1 MKITKEVQA
10 QARRL
15 MKLCLTADGQLQ
27 EGTVRR
33 VAGEI
38 TRRKPRHGVE
48 LLTAFAELVRMEVD
62 QHTATVTSAVP
73 LTAEEQTSIRAKLDA
88 RTPGL
93 RYVWEVEPELLGGI
107 RVCTGDRVTDASLR
121 ARIARLTHL
130 SA

>member
-27 EGTVRR
+27 EETVRC

-48 LLTAFAELVRMEVD
+48 LLTAFTELVRMEVD
-62 QHTATVTSAVP
+62 RHTATVVSAVP

-93 RYVWEVEPELLGGI
+93 RYVWKVEPELLGGI
-107 RVCTGDRVTDASLR
+107 RVRTGDRVTDASLR
-121 ARIARLTHL
+121 ARIACLTHL